1 MNEIDSSNQES
12 VMKRNRKKSMGGAFT
27 RPKGKQV
34 AGQRYKSTLTPMAV
48 SGKSK
53 KRKTIRYKKSAVRK

>member
-12 VMKRNRKKSMGGAFT
+12 VMKNRKKSMGGAFT
-27 RPKGKQV
+27 KPKGKQK
-34 AGQRYKSTLTPMAV
+34 AGQRYKSGLTPMAV

-53 KRKTIRYKKSAVRK
+53 KRKTIRYKKAAVRK